1 VSRLLSRTDRSA
13 FGRWFWTI
21 DHVMLGLV
29 LLLIGCGLIAVAAA
43 SPAAAHRYSHGSVQ
57 FADLHYFW
65 RQMLW
70 VAVGVPAMVLTSL
83 APRPLIR
90 RMAPLAAAV
99 GVAALALTLVPGV
112 GAAANG
118 ARRWLEL
125 GPIQLQPSEFLK
137 PAFILAAAALLAR
150 RFEAERPPGFAASL
164 LLLAPILGVLALQ
177 PDMGQAALFAAI
189 WLALAFLAGLRPL
202 WVGASVGAGAGL
214 LALAYATL
222 PHVASRIDRFWTG
235 EGDNYQA
242 RSALAAFQQGG
253 LWGVGPGEGEAKLD
267 LPEPHTDYIF
277 AVVGEEFGAV
287 ACVGLAILFA
297 AIVLRALGRAMD
309 EEEPFAFL
317 AMAGLSAQFGLQ
329 AAINMGVNLGLLPS
343 KGMTLP
349 FISHGGSSFVALC
362 LGMGLLLALGRRNP
376 YEKAS
381 PYVARWRGE
390 GAEARA

>member
-43 SPAAAHRYSHGSVQ
+43 SPAAAHRYSHGAIQ

-65 RQMLW
+65 RQLMW
-70 VAVGVPAMVLTSL
+70 VAIGLPVMVLTSL
-83 APRPLIR
+83 APRALIR
-90 RMAPLAAAV
+90 RAALPALAL
-99 GVAALALTLVPGV
+99 GVAALALTLAPGV

-118 ARRWLEL
+118 AHRWLVL
-125 GPIQLQPSEFLK
+125 GPLQVQPSEFLK
-137 PAFILAAAALLAR
+137 PAFILATAALLAR
-150 RFEAERPPGFAASL
+150 RFEADPPAGFAGSL
-164 LLLAPILGVLALQ
+164 ALLTPILAILALQ

-189 WLALAFLAGLRPL
+189 WLAMAFLAGLRPL

-242 RSALAAFQQGG
+242 RSALAAFERGG
-253 LWGVGPGEGEAKLD
+253 LWGVGPGEGTAKLR

-277 AVVGEEFGAV
+277 AVIGEEFGAG
-287 ACVGLAILFA
+287 ACVLLAVLFG
-297 AIVLRALGRAMD
+297 AIVVRALGRAMD
-309 EEEPFAFL
+309 EEDPFAFL
-317 AMAGLSAQFGLQ
+317 AITGLSAQFGLQ

-376 YEKAS
+376 FEKAS
-381 PYVARWRGE
+381 PYMARWR
-390 GAEARA
+390 EARA